1 MKRYLLLLSIVV
13 LFALQ
18 ACGSGNPSVEE
29 DGSGYLVPAV
39 TSGEGSVSLEG
50 AAGAESPAQVA
61 APAGC
66 AASDANAAQLA
77 NEVLALVNQERA
89 ANGLAAVTL
98 NAQLNQA
105 AQRHSFDMGCKFFLS
120 HTGSDGSDPGARID
134 ATGYYWLT
142 WGENVAAGYSTA
154 ATVMNGWMNSPGHR
168 ANILNGSFTEMG
180 IGYAYNSADTVK
192 SYYHYWTMVLAD
204 R

>member
-66 AASDANAAQLA
+66 AASDANAAQFA

-89 ANGLAAVTL
+89 ANGLTAVTL

-105 AQRHSFDMGCKFFLS
+105 AQGHSFDMGCNFFLS
-120 HTGSDGSDPGARID
+120 HTGSDGSDPGLRID
-134 ATGYYWLT
+134 NTGYYWLT

-180 IGYAYNSADTVK
+180 IGYVYNSADTVK

-204 R
+204 Q